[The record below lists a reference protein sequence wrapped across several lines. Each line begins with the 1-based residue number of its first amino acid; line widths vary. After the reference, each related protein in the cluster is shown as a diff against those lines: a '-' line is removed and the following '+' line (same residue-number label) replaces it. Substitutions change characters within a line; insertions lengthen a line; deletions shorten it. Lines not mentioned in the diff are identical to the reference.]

1 VKRHWTYIACAA
13 VLALC
18 LGGCISNPGIV
29 KIAPDTYMIARQSV
43 GGMLGNT
50 AAMKVEVINEANAFA
65 ESQGKIA
72 IPVSFSEGPGGEGRY
87 PTFDYQFRLVD
98 PADLAA
104 TSSGHPLKTGDLYV
118 ELTKLDDLRKRG
130 LLTESEF
137 EQQKQKLLQAK

>member
-1 VKRHWTYIACAA
+1 MKRYWTNLACAG

-18 LGGCISNPGIV
+18 FGGCINNPGIV
-29 KIAPDTYMIARQSV
+29 KVAPDTYMIAKQSV

-50 AAMKVEVINEANAFA
+50 AAMKVEAINEANAFA

-72 IPVSFSEGPGGEGRY
+72 IPVSFSEGPGGEGRA
-87 PTFDYQFRLVD
+87 PTFDYQFRLVN
-98 PADLAA
+98 PADPAA
-104 TSSGHPLKTGDLYV
+104 TSSEHPLKTGDLYV
-118 ELTKLDDLRKRG
+118 ELTKLDELRKRG